1 MKQEETKKIKTL
13 IIDDSQRARRLLKI
27 IIEENIS
34 DVLVLGEASNVEEAF
49 LILKNTQIDLL
60 LLDIEMPN
68 KTGLQLAQELLD
80 ANISCEIIFTT
91 AYNQYAIQAFRLS
104 AIDYL
109 LKPIQENDLIAAI
122 EKVKQKKEW
131 LNDKQ
136 RLKALTQ
143 NLDTEKES
151 KICLPMLNGYQYMDL
166 DSIEYLEADGSY
178 VKIYLIDGKNIT
190 ISKNLK
196 YFEDIFEK
204 STDFLRIHRSFI
216 VHKKHVKKIQ
226 RGKNSTVIM
235 QNNSELEISRNRKD
249 EILDAFGIQ

>member
-34 DVLVLGEASNVEEAF
+34 DVLVLGEASNVEQAL

-109 LKPIQENDLIAAI
+109 LKPIQENDLIEAI

-143 NLDTEKES
+143 NLDTEKEN

-226 RGKNSTVIM
+226 RGKNSSVIM